1 MTDKHFDIVSATRD
15 LHSCAETINAQRVVI
30 SELRDQLEQTRAM
43 LATAMS
49 MNTVLVELA
58 EAIPNRNDPKKR
70 GRGRPKKIIDD
81 TWMLAAFAEWRA
93 EFVVANKFAAPTDNA
108 VLTWQFEQMA
118 VRQGLALRV
127 RSPAFQRKLK
137 TFRNRLSDVRNTRPK
152 LPDK

>member
-1 MTDKHFDIVSATRD
+1 MTDKHFDIASATRD
-15 LHSCAETINAQRVVI
+15 LHSCAETIDRQRVVI
-30 SELRDQLEQTRAM
+30 SELCDQLEQTRAM

-49 MNTVLVELA
+49 MNTFLVELA
-58 EAIPNRNDPKKR
+58 EATPKRNNPEKR
-70 GRGRPKKIIDD
+70 GRGRPKKVIDD
-81 TWMLAAFAEWRA
+81 TWMLAAFSDWKA
-93 EFVVANKFAAPTDNA
+93 EFLAANKFAEPTDNV